1 MPKKKYIV
9 SLSESER
16 QQLENLTKF
25 GKTAAYKMNYA
36 RILLLSD
43 INSPDGS
50 WKDPTIKT
58 ILGVSVPTIERVR
71 KRFVEEGLAAALSR
85 KKPVQ
90 QRIPILD
97 GEKEAHLI
105 ALVCSE
111 PPDGQ
116 ARWSLR
122 LLADK
127 MIALGYVE
135 TVSYETVRQTLKK
148 RMRRLGGFL
157 RV

>member
-9 SLSESER
+9 SLTDDER
-16 QQLENLTKF
+16 RKLEDLTKK
-25 GKTAAYKMNYA
+25 GKNAAYKINYA

-43 INSPDGS
+43 INSSDGG
-50 WKDPTIKT
+50 WNDPSIRDV
-58 ILGVSVPTIERVR
+58 LGVSVPTIERVR

-85 KKPVQ
+85 KQQVH
-90 QRIPILD
+90 QRIAILD

-105 ALVCSE
+105 ALACSE
-111 PPDGQ
+111 PPHGQ

-122 LLADK
+122 VLADK
-127 MIALGYVE
+127 MVELGYVE

-148 RMRRLGGFL
+148 MKLNLG
-157 RV
+157 

>member
-9 SLSESER
+9 SLTDDER
-16 QQLENLTKF
+16 QKLEDMTKK
-25 GKTAAYKMNYA
+25 GKNAAYKINYA

-43 INSPDGS
+43 INSSNNGWNDS
-50 WKDPTIKT
+50 SIKN

-71 KRFVEEGLAAALSR
+71 KRFVEQGLAAALNR
-85 KKPVQ
+85 KKQVH
-90 QRIPILD
+90 QRILILD

-105 ALVCSE
+105 ALACSE
-111 PPDGQ
+111 PPCGQ

-127 MIALGYVE
+127 MIELGYVE

-148 RMRRLGGFL
+148 MKLNLG
-157 RV
+157 